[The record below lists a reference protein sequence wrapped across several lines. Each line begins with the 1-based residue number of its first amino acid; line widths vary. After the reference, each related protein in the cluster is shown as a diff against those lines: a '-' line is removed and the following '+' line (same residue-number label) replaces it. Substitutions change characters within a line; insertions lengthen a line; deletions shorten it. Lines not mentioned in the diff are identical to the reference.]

1 MGSKVSTKLSILD
14 SLADKVDQLI
24 LGGGIANTFL
34 KAQGF
39 NIGNSLHENDF
50 IDSAK
55 KIIQKLESRG
65 ASLPLVT
72 DVICGKQFNENEMQ
86 LKRILMT

>member
-1 MGSKVSTKLSILD
+1 VGGSKVSTKLSILD

-39 NIGNSLHENDF
+39 NIGKFTS
-50 IDSAK
+50 
-55 KIIQKLESRG
+55 
-65 ASLPLVT
+65 
-72 DVICGKQFNENEMQ
+72 
-86 LKRILMT
+86 